1 LNSYK
6 RLCLLALMFFLCGTV
21 SAKLKTEPH
30 SLTVQAAKQSL
41 NLTEEE
47 RIWLQQHPKISV
59 AVKHGYSPIEF
70 IFELQEF
77 RGISVDYLK
86 KLESIL
92 DVEFVKSMSHQSLA
106 DNDTDMI
113 SSITSL
119 SSLEGT
125 RYQALNK
132 PFLTTPVAVFTKKG
146 APRLDGLKDLYGK
159 KVAVFKS
166 SIISK
171 LLAEEHPQIKLYL
184 VDIAEEALEALV
196 TNKVDAYIGN
206 SVVIKY
212 VLKSTENE
220 QIEFNINT
228 PYNSDI
234 YMAVRSDWPQFKS
247 ILEKAL
253 LAMPEEDKTE
263 ILNKWTY
270 IAYSKKLNYELIGS
284 ILAISLIILTVFY
297 ISNRRLKHEVKQRM
311 VLETSLI
318 KAKVEAEQAESTIRQ
333 YSKDLERL
341 AMVARH
347 TTDAVVITDAEGY
360 TLWVNQAFTDY
371 TGYALQ
377 EIVGKKPGSLL
388 QGVDTSADAKQK
400 LREAV
405 RNFTDVEVE
414 LINYRKNG
422 EPYWVS
428 IKIVAIV
435 NSLGERRFIAVQTD
449 ITRQVNYISTIKA
462 NQEDMDALFSLS
474 PDGIVVVGS
483 EGAIS
488 YINDAF
494 IKLTGIARDELQ
506 GATEQVLDNL
516 LRARCSKA
524 DEYQSHDEYAAHFKS
539 SIRAYSENDGIAKQD
554 FKFQIDTPKQLIFE
568 RSCIEPNQKRISR
581 VLYFKDVTQKVTL
594 ENMKSEFITTAAHE
608 LRTPMSV
615 ILGYSELL
623 KMRAFEQEVQTE
635 MVDAIHSKSVMVAS
649 LLDDLL
655 DVAVIEYRAEKTL
668 KLEKHAFNPFIQS
681 IADTFMYPNNPN
693 RVSLSALPE
702 VPDFYFDAQRLE
714 RAISNC
720 LTNAYKFSDDEG
732 EVEMRVNVIQ
742 AATPEIAIAVI
753 DEGIGM
759 TPEQVS
765 RVFEKFYRADK
776 SGHIPGT
783 GLGMVL
789 VKDIMEAHGG
799 RVTVES
805 EFGKGTT
812 VTLYLP
818 IRNQS

>member
-1 LNSYK
+1 MNNYK
-6 RLCLLALMFFLCGTV
+6 PLLILALIVSLCGTV
-21 SAKLKTEPH
+21 SAELKTEAH

-47 RIWLQQHPKISV
+47 RVWLQQHPKISV

-106 DNDTDMI
+106 DNDTDMV
-113 SSITSL
+113 SSV
-119 SSLEGT
+119 SSVSMLEGS

-132 PFLTTPVAVFTKKG
+132 PFLTTPVAIFTKKG

-166 SIISK
+166 GAISK
-171 LLAEEHPQIKLYL
+171 LLTEEHPQIRLYL
-184 VDIAEEALEALV
+184 VDIAEEALEALE
-196 TNKVDAYIGN
+196 TSKVDAYIGN

-220 QIEFNINT
+220 RIEFNINT
-228 PYNSDI
+228 PYNSDV
-234 YMAVRSDWPQFKS
+234 YMAVRSDWPQLKS

-253 LAMPEEDKTE
+253 EAMPEDDKTE

-297 ISNRRLKHEVKQRM
+297 ISNRRLKHEVRQRK
-311 VLETSLI
+311 VLESSLI

-341 AMVARH
+341 AMVAQH
-347 TTDAVVITDAEGY
+347 TTDAVVITDAQGY

-371 TGYALQ
+371 TGYTLQ
-377 EIVGKKPGSLL
+377 EIIGKKPGSLL
-388 QGVDTSADAKQK
+388 QGQDTSPEAKQK

-405 RNFTDVEVE
+405 RNFTDLEVE

-422 EPYWVS
+422 EPYWVN
-428 IKIVAIV
+428 IKIVAIL

-449 ITRQVNYISTIKA
+449 ITRQVNYIRTIKA

-474 PDGIVVVGS
+474 PDGIVVLGS
-483 EGAIS
+483 EGVIS
-488 YINDAF
+488 HVNDGF
-494 IKLTGIARDELQ
+494 IKLTGITREALQ
-506 GATEQVLDNL
+506 GATEQVLDKL
-516 LRARCSKA
+516 LRAQCSRPE
-524 DEYQSHDEYAAHFKS
+524 EYQSHDEYAAQFNS
-539 SIRAYSENDGIAKQD
+539 AIPTYTELDGIPKD
-554 FKFQIDTPKQLIFE
+554 FKFQIETPQQLIIE
-568 RSCIEPNQKRISR
+568 RSCIESNQKRISR
-581 VLYFKDVTQKVTL
+581 VLYFKDVTQKVIL

-623 KMRAFEQEVQTE
+623 KMRAFQPEMQTE
-635 MVDAIHSKSVMVAS
+635 MIDAIHSKSAMVAS

-655 DVAVIEYRAEKTL
+655 DVAVIEYRAEKIL
-668 KLEKHAFNPFIQS
+668 KLEKHVFNQFIQS
-681 IADTFMYPNNPN
+681 IVDTFMYPNNPN
-693 RVSLSALPE
+693 RVGLAALPE

-714 RAISNC
+714 RAIGNC
-720 LTNAYKFSDDEG
+720 LTNAYKFSDQMA
-732 EVEMRVNVIQ
+732 EVKMRVSLIQ
-742 AATPEIAIAVI
+742 STTPEVAIAVI
-753 DEGIGM
+753 DQGIGM

-818 IRNQS
+818 IRNQI

>member
-1 LNSYK
+1 MNSYK

-21 SAKLKTEPH
+21 SAELKTKAH

-47 RIWLQQHPKISV
+47 RIWLRQHPKISV

-92 DVEFVKSMSHQSLA
+92 DVEFVKNMSHQSLA

-119 SSLEGT
+119 SLLEGT
-125 RYQALNK
+125 RYQALHK

-146 APRLDGLKDLYGK
+146 APRLNGLKDLYGK

-166 SIISK
+166 GIISK

-228 PYNSDI
+228 PYNSDV
-234 YMAVRSDWPQFKS
+234 YMAVRSDWPQLKS

-318 KAKVEAEQAESTIRQ
+318 KAKVEAEQAASTIRQ

-377 EIVGKKPGSLL
+377 EVVGKKPGSLL
-388 QGVDTSADAKQK
+388 QGLDTSADAKQK

-435 NSLGERRFIAVQTD
+435 NSLGERRFIAVQSD

-474 PDGIVVVGS
+474 PDGIVAVGS
-483 EGAIS
+483 EGTIS

-494 IKLTGIARDELQ
+494 INLTGIARDALQ

-516 LRARCSKA
+516 LRARCSKP
-524 DEYQSHDEYAAHFKS
+524 DEYQSHDEYVTQFKS

-581 VLYFKDVTQKVTL
+581 VLYFKDVTQKVML

-608 LRTPMSV
+608 LRTPMSL

-623 KMRAFEQEVQTE
+623 KIRKFQPEMQEE
-635 MVDAIHSKSVMVAS
+635 MIDAIHSKSTMVAS

-655 DVAVIEYRAEKTL
+655 DVAVIEHRAEKTL
-668 KLEKHAFNPFIQS
+668 KLEKHAFNSFIQS
-681 IADTFMYPNNPN
+681 IADTFIYPNNPN
-693 RVSLSALPE
+693 RVCLEASPE
-702 VPDFYFDAQRLE
+702 VPAFYFDAQRLE

-720 LTNAYKFSDDEG
+720 LTNAYKFSDQSAK
-732 EVEMRVNVIQ
+732 VKMCVNVTHSV
-742 AATPEIAIAVI
+742 TPEVVITVI
-753 DEGIGM
+753 DQGIGM

-799 RVTVES
+799 RVEVES

-818 IRNQS
+818 IRNHR

>member
-1 LNSYK
+1 
-6 RLCLLALMFFLCGTV
+6 
-21 SAKLKTEPH
+21 
-30 SLTVQAAKQSL
+30 
-41 NLTEEE
+41 
-47 RIWLQQHPKISV
+47 
-59 AVKHGYSPIEF
+59 
-70 IFELQEF
+70 
-77 RGISVDYLK
+77 
-86 KLESIL
+86 
-92 DVEFVKSMSHQSLA
+92 
-106 DNDTDMI
+106 
-113 SSITSL
+113 
-119 SSLEGT
+119 
-125 RYQALNK
+125 
-132 PFLTTPVAVFTKKG
+132 
-146 APRLDGLKDLYGK
+146 
-159 KVAVFKS
+159 
-166 SIISK
+166 
-171 LLAEEHPQIKLYL
+171 
-184 VDIAEEALEALV
+184 
-196 TNKVDAYIGN
+196 
-206 SVVIKY
+206 
-212 VLKSTENE
+212 
-220 QIEFNINT
+220 
-228 PYNSDI
+228 
-234 YMAVRSDWPQFKS
+234 
-247 ILEKAL
+247 
-253 LAMPEEDKTE
+253 
-263 ILNKWTY
+263 
-270 IAYSKKLNYELIGS
+270 
-284 ILAISLIILTVFY
+284 
-297 ISNRRLKHEVKQRM
+297 

-377 EIVGKKPGSLL
+377 DIVGKKPGSLL

-483 EGAIS
+483 EGTIS

-494 IKLTGIARDELQ
+494 IMLTGISRDALQ

-516 LRARCSKA
+516 LRAKCSKP
-524 DEYQSHDEYAAHFKS
+524 DEYQSHDEFAAHIQS
-539 SIRAYSENDGIAKQD
+539 ATRAYSENTGIAKRD
-554 FKFQIDTPKQLIFE
+554 FKFQIDTPRQLIFE
-568 RSCIEPNQKRISR
+568 RSCIESNQKRISR

-623 KMRAFEQEVQTE
+623 KMRAFEQEIQTE
-635 MVDAIHSKSVMVAS
+635 MVDAIHSKSMMVAS

-681 IADTFMYPNNPN
+681 IADTFIYPNNPN
-693 RVSLSALPE
+693 RVSLAVLPE

-714 RAISNC
+714 RAIGNC
-720 LTNAYKFSDDEG
+720 LTNAFKFSDHHA
-732 EVEMRVNVIQ
+732 EVKMRVNVTQ
-742 AATPEIAIAVI
+742 TVSPEIAIAVI

-818 IRNQS
+818 IRNQA